1 MFARQLLSELEKW
14 RLNKPRKPLI
24 IRGARQVGKT
34 TLVNQ
39 FAKQYEQYIY
49 LNLELAEDKEP
60 FENFT
65 TIENLLNTL
74 FFLKNKTL
82 TKKSTTL
89 IFIDEIQQVPK
100 ALNTLRYFY
109 ELAPDISVIAAGSML
124 ETLFDK
130 NISFPIGRVEY
141 KVIRPVSFTEFLS
154 AIGETAALEQITKV
168 PIAAFAQTKLLSLF
182 HTYALIGG
190 MPEVIH
196 HYATHKDLV
205 TLAPIYDSLISGYM
219 DDVEKYAKNNAQI
232 LHIRHCIQSSFA
244 LAGKRIKFEGFGNA
258 AYKSR
263 EIGESLRVLEKAL
276 LLQLIYPCTTATLP
290 MVPDIKK
297 SPRLQILDTGLLNYF
312 VGIQKE
318 IIDTDDLNKIYQGT
332 LIEHLIGQELLAFQ
346 YNALSALHFWVREKK
361 ESTAE
366 VDYLFPYNGLIIPIE
381 VKSGAAGSLKS
392 LHSFMDLAP
401 HHWAIR
407 FYAGALNITDAIT
420 QNGKQYQIL
429 NLPYYLGSQIEK
441 YIAWFVQLKENK
453 GHSKGVK
460 N

>member
-1 MFARQLLSELEKW
+1 MFKRQLLLELEKW
-14 RLNKPRKPLI
+14 RQNIPRKPLV

-39 FAKQYEQYIY
+39 FAAQYEQYIY
-49 LNLELAEDKEP
+49 LNLELSEDKEP

-65 TIENLLNTL
+65 SIENLINTL
-74 FFLKNKTL
+74 FFLKNKTVG
-82 TKKSTTL
+82 KKSNTL
-89 IFIDEIQQVPK
+89 IFIDEIQEVPK
-100 ALNTLRYFY
+100 ALNILRYFY
-109 ELAPDISVIAAGSML
+109 ELAPEISVIAAGSML

-141 KVIRPVSFTEFLS
+141 KVIRPVSFPEFLS
-154 AIGETAALEQITKV
+154 AIGENAALEKLTEV
-168 PIAAFAQTKLLSLF
+168 PVAAFAQTKLLSLF

-190 MPEVIH
+190 MPEIVQ

-205 TLAPIYDSLISGYM
+205 TLGPIYDSLISGYM
-219 DDVEKYAKNNAQI
+219 DDVEKYAKSNSQI
-232 LHIRHCIQSSFA
+232 LHLRHCIKNSFA
-244 LAGKRIKFEGFGNA
+244 QAGKRIKFEGFGNS

-263 EIGESLRVLEKAL
+263 EMGESLRTLEKAL
-276 LLQLIYPCTTATLP
+276 LMQLVYPSTTATLP

-297 SPRLQILDTGLLNYF
+297 SPRLQILDSGLLNYF

-318 IIDTDDLNKIYQGT
+318 ILGTLDLNSIYQGT

-346 YNALSALHFWVREKK
+346 YNALSSMHFWVREKK

-366 VDYLFPYNGLIIPIE
+366 VDYLFQYDGLIIPIE
-381 VKSGAAGSLKS
+381 VKSGKVGTLKS
-392 LHSFMDLAP
+392 LHSYMDIAP
-401 HHWAIR
+401 HNFAIR

-420 QNGKQYQIL
+420 QNGKKYKIL

-441 YIAWFVQLKENK
+441 YIAWFIETKKV
-453 GHSKGVK
+453 GH
-460 N
+460 